1 MFNDF
6 RYKNVEQVHAF
17 SFWHRQLNRFDAK
30 RFGSNDNDQIEHIN
44 KITNQ
49 TNIGGK
55 KATTTTTTFTQQK
68 NRTCIFFILYS
79 PMVKE
84 GKLKEKLACN
94 CEIYL
99 AFK

>member
-68 NRTCIFFILYS
+68 TEHVFFSSSIRRW
-79 PMVKE
+79 KK